1 MQDDPCQGCVKK
13 EIECITRFSK
23 RTGLALTSCKHCMQK
38 KVACWLSA
46 EGRPT
51 PAHRTAQRAK
61 SQAQSRRVSSLLP
74 KAEEDSPDL
83 GGSPVMDTSL
93 DNESPNI
100 EPLPA
105 SPMSIVVD
113 NDDSS
118 GIPRPNTRARS
129 AVPKRSKT
137 PGPSHAMS
145 RALSRVQPARVE
157 HPEPA
162 PGWSTRS
169 THQGS
174 PGMYCQYS
182 HSVHAFTGGIIFFLV
197 PHGLL
202 PSKQIYTQDS
212 GSPAVLVENF
222 FSRFEALE
230 RTVTEQ
236 SQTIVDQWS
245 MIDSVVRMHE
255 GLQR

>member
-1 MQDDPCQGCVKK
+1 MQDDPCQGCVEK
-13 EIECITRFSK
+13 EIECITRFSR

-38 KVACWLSA
+38 KVVCWSSA

-51 PAHRTAQRAK
+51 PARRTAQRAK
-61 SQAQSRRVSSLLP
+61 SRARSRRVSSLLP
-74 KAEEDSPDL
+74 KVKEDSPDL
-83 GGSPVMDTSL
+83 G
-93 DNESPNI
+93 I

-137 PGPSHAMS
+137 PGPSRATS

-157 HPEPA
+157 RPEPA
-162 PGWSTRS
+162 PGRSTWS

-174 PGMYCQYS
+174 PGMYCQCN
-182 HSVHAFTGGIIFFLV
+182 H
-197 PHGLL
+197 
-202 PSKQIYTQDS
+202 
-212 GSPAVLVENF
+212 
-222 FSRFEALE
+222 
-230 RTVTEQ
+230 
-236 SQTIVDQWS
+236 
-245 MIDSVVRMHE
+245 
-255 GLQR
+255 